1 MEAPGLPSVP
11 EGKEAEVIGAT
22 TGSLVDGASVDGS
35 TSVGSLPSNS
45 SLSTTALARQ
55 IEMRERIAAAYACV
69 EFIRTAAADDEP
81 VEMPTCEYW
90 PAEWARSV
98 PQPRPWTDA
107 RELFPVI
114 LERRFQYNFE
124 NGKVTASFETRPDAR
139 IKVNVFRSGNISED
153 RVFWGKD
160 LQYEANTRKGDD
172 KEVAPEHIRTLCN
185 DVYTE
190 MKASAHAEIAEK
202 VLHTAGEAV
211 WAAQRELVSSPPDG
225 FVHWDED
232 IAQGTLPALLQHSSP
247 EESTAYPYNFGVRLR
262 QLTGPT
268 AECIIHFRCLANEKC
283 RRKGKETIIQ
293 FDCQPPAPP
302 PIKSLYKG
310 TNLQS
315 PPRKPL
321 PLRKI
326 IEQHLQDE
334 HWNQLMQ
341 TGWAPALQKCGPL
354 GERERSM
361 DYCALPVREYR

>member
-1 MEAPGLPSVP
+1 
-11 EGKEAEVIGAT
+11 
-22 TGSLVDGASVDGS
+22 
-35 TSVGSLPSNS
+35 
-45 SLSTTALARQ
+45 
-55 IEMRERIAAAYACV
+55 MRERVAAAYACV
-69 EFIRTAAADDEP
+69 ELIRTATADDEP

-90 PAEWARSV
+90 PAEWASKV

-139 IKVNVFRSGNISED
+139 IKVNVFRSGNITED

-190 MKASAHAEIAEK
+190 MKASAHAEITEK
-202 VLHTAGEAV
+202 MLHTAGEAV
-211 WAAQRELVSSPPDG
+211 WAAQRELIASPPNG
-225 FVHWDED
+225 FVYWDDD
-232 IAQGTLPALLQHSSP
+232 ISQGTLPALLQLSSP
-247 EESTAYPYNFGVRLR
+247 EESTAYPFNFGVRLR
-262 QLTGPT
+262 LRTATGT
-268 AECIIHFRCLANEKC
+268 ATGTATATGTGTGHSVSARQAKDLASEAERIIHFRCLASEKC

-310 TNLQS
+310 TNLQQ
-315 PPRKPL
+315 PPRKPQT
-321 PLRKI
+321 LRKI

-334 HWNQLMQ
+334 HWHQLMQ
-341 TGWAPALQKCGPL
+341 TGWAPALQKSGPL
-354 GERERSM
+354 GERERSTE
-361 DYCALPVREYR
+361 YCALPVREYR